1 VYVLELQI
9 VTTLQ
14 KLINNIYFVLVIR
27 IILQSKRD
35 TMTQEKKRNNR
46 RRQQA
51 DNLLSASTEMG
62 HVPPQAVDVEAA
74 VLGAMMVNP
83 DSVDAAIEILN
94 EKCFYDLKH
103 RSIFEAML
111 ELYSERSPIDMLT
124 VIDRL
129 KQKGNLAVVGGP
141 AMLAGLTTTV
151 GTGATV
157 EYYVRILQQKAIQPN
172 LIEAAY
178 GILKDAFNETVTVDE
193 LIHNSSESVFSA
205 ISGNEKNPYQHVG
218 EVVNRSMDRI
228 QFVQSTTGITGV
240 HSGFTELD
248 KYTMGWQKGN
258 LIILG
263 ARPSV
268 GKTAFA
274 LNLARN
280 AAVEFGHGV
289 AIFSLEMTDVELTDR
304 LIASES
310 GISADK
316 LKGKVKM
323 VPEEWVVLEQSLKKL
338 VKAPLYIDQ
347 TPGITL
353 TDFVAKARRLV
364 REKGVEIIFVDY
376 LQLMHSGKPQA
387 GGFSKVQ
394 EVTEISNTL
403 KTTAKDLGIP
413 IVALAQLNRNL
424 MARAGSNGKPVLS
437 DLKDS
442 GSIEQDA
449 DMVIFIHRPGM
460 LGMSEDLSEAE
471 IIIAKNRSG
480 QVGSIP
486 MRYNGDL
493 VRFED
498 AKPLFY
504 ESKINDGM
512 QYGKQPKSGN
522 KAYDPYSE
530 PIPPPYNP
538 FDHSNDFLQNDFS
551 L

>member
-1 VYVLELQI
+1 
-9 VTTLQ
+9 
-14 KLINNIYFVLVIR
+14 
-27 IILQSKRD
+27 
-35 TMTQEKKRNNR
+35 MTQEKKRTYR
-46 RRQQA
+46 KKQV
-51 DNLLSASTEMG
+51 DNLTAASSEMG
-62 HVPPQAVDVEAA
+62 NVPPQAVEVEAA
-74 VLGAMMVNP
+74 VLGAMMVNQ
-83 DSVDAAIEILN
+83 DCVDEAIEILN
-94 EKCFYDLKH
+94 AKSFYDIKH
-103 RSIFEAML
+103 RYIFEAMQ
-111 ELYSERSPIDMLT
+111 ELYSERCPIDMLT
-124 VIDRL
+124 VVDRL
-129 KQKGNLAVVGGP
+129 KQKGNLAEIGGP
-141 AMLAGLTTTV
+141 AKLAALTQAV
-151 GTGATV
+151 GTGANV
-157 EYYVRILQQKAIQPN
+157 EYYVRILQQKAIQRN
-172 LIEAAY
+172 LIEASY
-178 GILKDAFNETVTVDE
+178 GILKNAFDETVTVDE
-193 LIHNSSESVFSA
+193 LIMSASDSVHAA
-205 ISGNEKNPYQHVG
+205 ISGNEKSPYMHVG
-218 EVVNRSMDRI
+218 AVVNMSMDRI
-228 QFVQSTTGITGV
+228 QAVQSMSGITGV
-240 HSGFTELD
+240 HSGFTDLD
-248 KYTMGWQKGN
+248 SYTMGWQKGN

-289 AIFSLEMTDVELTDR
+289 AFFSLEMTNVELTDR

-323 VPEEWVVLEQSLKKL
+323 LPEEWAVLEKSISRL
-338 VKAPLYIDQ
+338 VKAPLYIDE

-353 TDFVAKARRLV
+353 AEFVAKSKRLV

-376 LQLMHSGKPQA
+376 LQLMHSGKPQQ

-403 KTTAKDLGIP
+403 KTTAKDLKVP
-413 IVALAQLNRNL
+413 IIALAQLNRNL
-424 MARAGSNGKPVLS
+424 MTRAGSNGKPVLS

-471 IIIAKNRSG
+471 ILIAKNRSG

-498 AKPLFY
+498 ARPFIY
-504 ESKINDGM
+504 DSAMNDNVV
-512 QYGKQPKSGN
+512 PKRNENYNPNPAPSPQG
-522 KAYDPYSE
+522 
-530 PIPPPYNP
+530 YNP
-538 FDHSNDFLQNDFS
+538 FDEFTQNEFVQTDIIN
-551 L
+551 

>member
-1 VYVLELQI
+1 
-9 VTTLQ
+9 
-14 KLINNIYFVLVIR
+14 
-27 IILQSKRD
+27 
-35 TMTQEKKRNNR
+35 MTQEKKRTYKKK
-46 RRQQA
+46 QV
-51 DNLLSASTEMG
+51 DNLTAASSEMG
-62 HVPPQAVDVEAA
+62 NVPPQAVEVEAA
-74 VLGAMMVNP
+74 VLGAMMVNQ
-83 DSVDAAIEILN
+83 DCVDEAIEILN
-94 EKCFYDLKH
+94 AKSFYDIKH
-103 RSIFEAML
+103 RYIFEAMQ
-111 ELYSERSPIDMLT
+111 ELYSERCPIDMLT
-124 VIDRL
+124 VVDRL
-129 KQKGNLAVVGGP
+129 KQKGNLAEIGGP
-141 AMLAGLTTTV
+141 AKLAALTQAV
-151 GTGATV
+151 GTGANV
-157 EYYVRILQQKAIQPN
+157 EYYVRILQQKAIQRN
-172 LIEAAY
+172 LIEASY
-178 GILKDAFNETVTVDE
+178 GILKNAFDETVTVDE
-193 LIHNSSESVFSA
+193 LIMSASDSVHAA
-205 ISGNEKNPYQHVG
+205 ISGNEKSPYMHVG
-218 EVVNRSMDRI
+218 AVVNMSMDRI
-228 QFVQSTTGITGV
+228 QAVQSMSGITGV
-240 HSGFTELD
+240 HSGFTDLD
-248 KYTMGWQKGN
+248 SYTMGWQKGN

-289 AIFSLEMTDVELTDR
+289 AFFSLEMTNVELTDR

-323 VPEEWVVLEQSLKKL
+323 LPEEWAVLEKSISRL
-338 VKAPLYIDQ
+338 VKAPLYIDE

-353 TDFVAKARRLV
+353 AEFVAKSKRLV

-376 LQLMHSGKPQA
+376 LQLMHSGKPQQ

-403 KTTAKDLGIP
+403 KTTAKDLKVP
-413 IVALAQLNRNL
+413 IIALAQLNRNL
-424 MARAGSNGKPVLS
+424 MTRAGSNGKPVLS

-471 IIIAKNRSG
+471 ILIAKNRSG

-498 AKPLFY
+498 ARPFIY
-504 ESKINDGM
+504 DSAMNDNVV
-512 QYGKQPKSGN
+512 PKRNENYNPNPAPSPQG
-522 KAYDPYSE
+522 
-530 PIPPPYNP
+530 YNP
-538 FDHSNDFLQNDFS
+538 FDEFTQNEFVQTDFIN
-551 L
+551 

>member
-1 VYVLELQI
+1 
-9 VTTLQ
+9 
-14 KLINNIYFVLVIR
+14 
-27 IILQSKRD
+27 
-35 TMTQEKKRNNR
+35 M
-46 RRQQA
+46 
-51 DNLLSASTEMG
+51 SAS
-62 HVPPQAVDVEAA
+62 
-74 VLGAMMVNP
+74 
-83 DSVDAAIEILN
+83 DSVHA
-94 EKCFYDLKH
+94 
-103 RSIFEAML
+103 
-111 ELYSERSPIDMLT
+111 
-124 VIDRL
+124 
-129 KQKGNLAVVGGP
+129 
-141 AMLAGLTTTV
+141 
-151 GTGATV
+151 
-157 EYYVRILQQKAIQPN
+157 
-172 LIEAAY
+172 
-178 GILKDAFNETVTVDE
+178 
-193 LIHNSSESVFSA
+193 A
-205 ISGNEKNPYQHVG
+205 ISGNEKSPYMHVG
-218 EVVNRSMDRI
+218 AVVNMSMDRI
-228 QFVQSTTGITGV
+228 QTVQSMSGITGV
-240 HSGFTELD
+240 HSGFTDLD
-248 KYTMGWQKGN
+248 SYTMGWQKGN

-289 AIFSLEMTDVELTDR
+289 AFFSLEMTNVELTDR

-323 VPEEWVVLEQSLKKL
+323 LPEEWAVLEKSISRL
-338 VKAPLYIDQ
+338 VKAPLYIDE

-353 TDFVAKARRLV
+353 AEFVAKSKRLV

-376 LQLMHSGKPQA
+376 LQLMHSGKPQQ

-403 KTTAKDLGIP
+403 KTTAKDLKVP
-413 IVALAQLNRNL
+413 IIALAQLNRNL
-424 MARAGSNGKPVLS
+424 MTRAGSNGKPVLS

-471 IIIAKNRSG
+471 ILIAKNRSG

-498 AKPLFY
+498 ARPFIY
-504 ESKINDGM
+504 DSAMNDNVV
-512 QYGKQPKSGN
+512 PKRNENYNPNPASSPQG
-522 KAYDPYSE
+522 
-530 PIPPPYNP
+530 YNP
-538 FDHSNDFLQNDFS
+538 FDEFTQNEFVQTDFIN
-551 L
+551 

>member
-1 VYVLELQI
+1 
-9 VTTLQ
+9 
-14 KLINNIYFVLVIR
+14 
-27 IILQSKRD
+27 
-35 TMTQEKKRNNR
+35 MTQEKKRTYR
-46 RRQQA
+46 KKQV
-51 DNLLSASTEMG
+51 DNLTAASSEMG
-62 HVPPQAVDVEAA
+62 NVPPQAVEVEAA
-74 VLGAMMVNP
+74 VLGAMMVNQ
-83 DSVDAAIEILN
+83 DCVDEAIEILN
-94 EKCFYDLKH
+94 AKSFYDIKH
-103 RSIFEAML
+103 RYIFEAMQ
-111 ELYSERSPIDMLT
+111 ELYSERCPIDMLT
-124 VIDRL
+124 VVDRL
-129 KQKGNLAVVGGP
+129 KQKGNLAEIGGP
-141 AMLAGLTTTV
+141 AKLAALTQAV
-151 GTGATV
+151 GTGANV
-157 EYYVRILQQKAIQPN
+157 EYYVRILQQKAIQRN
-172 LIEAAY
+172 LIEASY
-178 GILKDAFNETVTVDE
+178 GILKNAFDETVTVDE
-193 LIHNSSESVFSA
+193 LIMSASDSVHAA
-205 ISGNEKNPYQHVG
+205 ISGNEKSPYMHVG
-218 EVVNRSMDRI
+218 AVVNMSMDRI
-228 QFVQSTTGITGV
+228 QAVQSMSGITGV
-240 HSGFTELD
+240 HSGFTDLD
-248 KYTMGWQKGN
+248 SYTMGWQKGN

-289 AIFSLEMTDVELTDR
+289 AFFSLEMTNVELTDR

-323 VPEEWVVLEQSLKKL
+323 LPEEWAVLEKSISRL
-338 VKAPLYIDQ
+338 VKAPLYIDE

-353 TDFVAKARRLV
+353 AEFVAKSKRLV

-376 LQLMHSGKPQA
+376 LQLMHSGKPQQ

-403 KTTAKDLGIP
+403 KTTAKDLKVP
-413 IVALAQLNRNL
+413 IIALAQLNRNL
-424 MARAGSNGKPVLS
+424 MTRAGSNGKPVLS

-471 IIIAKNRSG
+471 ILIAKNRSG

-498 AKPLFY
+498 ARPFIY
-504 ESKINDGM
+504 DSAMNDNVV
-512 QYGKQPKSGN
+512 PKRKEDYNPNPAPSPQG
-522 KAYDPYSE
+522 
-530 PIPPPYNP
+530 YNP
-538 FDHSNDFLQNDFS
+538 FDEFTQNEFVQTDFIN
-551 L
+551 

>member
-1 VYVLELQI
+1 
-9 VTTLQ
+9 
-14 KLINNIYFVLVIR
+14 
-27 IILQSKRD
+27 
-35 TMTQEKKRNNR
+35 MTQEKKRNYR

-62 HVPPQAVDVEAA
+62 NVPPQAVDVEAA

-94 EKCFYDLKH
+94 EKSFYDIKH
-103 RSIFEAML
+103 RHIFDAMY
-111 ELYSERSPIDMLT
+111 ELYSERTPIDMLT
-124 VIDRL
+124 VLERL
-129 KQKGNLAVVGGP
+129 KQKGTISEVGGP
-141 AMLAGLTTTV
+141 SKLASLTQAV
-151 GTGATV
+151 GTGANV
-157 EYYVRILQQKAIQPN
+157 EYYVRILQQKAIQRN
-172 LIEAAY
+172 LIEASY
-178 GILKDAFNETVTVDE
+178 GILKDAFDETVTVDD
-193 LIHNSSESVFSA
+193 LINKASDSVHSA
-205 ISGNEKNPYQHVG
+205 ISGNEKNPYLHVG
-218 EVVNRSMDRI
+218 DVVNMSMERI
-228 QFVQSTTGITGV
+228 QSVQSMSGITGV
-240 HSGFTELD
+240 HSGFTDLD
-248 KYTMGWQKGN
+248 SYTMGWQKGN

-289 AIFSLEMTDVELTDR
+289 AFFSLEMTNVELTDR

-310 GISADK
+310 GISSDK

-323 VPEEWVVLEQSLKKL
+323 TQDEWQVLERSITKL
-338 VKAPLYIDQ
+338 VKAPLYIDE

-353 TDFVAKARRLV
+353 AEFVAKSKRLV
-364 REKGVEIIFVDY
+364 REKRVEIIFVDY
-376 LQLMHSGKPQA
+376 LQLMHSGKPQQ

-403 KTTAKDLGIP
+403 KTTAKDLKVP
-413 IVALAQLNRNL
+413 IIALAQLNRNL
-424 MARAGSNGKPVLS
+424 MSRAGSNGKPVLS

-460 LGMSEDLSEAE
+460 LGMSEDLTEAE
-471 IIIAKNRSG
+471 ILIAKNRSG
-480 QVGSIP
+480 QVGAIP

-498 AKPLFY
+498 ARPLIY
-504 ESKINDGM
+504 ESAMNEMGSQVAAQQKRNNEVYNPNAAPAAPT
-512 QYGKQPKSGN
+512 QV
-522 KAYDPYSE
+522 
-530 PIPPPYNP
+530 PYNP
-538 FDHSNDFLQNDFS
+538 FDEFRQNEFVQTEFDGN

>member
-1 VYVLELQI
+1 MI
-9 VTTLQ
+9 
-14 KLINNIYFVLVIR
+14 
-27 IILQSKRD
+27 
-35 TMTQEKKRNNR
+35 QEKR
-46 RRQQA
+46 RTHKKKEQA
-51 DNLLSASTEMG
+51 DNLTLAASEMG
-62 HVPPQAVDVEAA
+62 NIPPQAIDVEAA

-94 EKCFYDLKH
+94 AKSFYDVKH
-103 RSIFEAML
+103 RYIFEAMV
-111 ELYSERSPIDMLT
+111 ELYTERSPIDMLT
-124 VIDRL
+124 VVQRL
-129 KQKGNLAVVGGP
+129 RQNGRLAEIGGPTKLAV
-141 AMLAGLTTTV
+141 LTQAV
-151 GTGATV
+151 GTGANM
-157 EYYVRILQQKAIQPN
+157 EYYVRILQQKAIQRN
-172 LIEAAY
+172 LIEASY
-178 GILKDAFNETVTVDE
+178 GILKEAFDETVTVDK
-193 LIHNSSESVFSA
+193 LIHDASEGVFNA
-205 ISGNEKNPYQHVG
+205 ISGNEKNPYKHVG
-218 EVVNRSMDRI
+218 EVVNMSMERI
-228 QFVQSTTGITGV
+228 QSVQTKSGITGV
-240 HSGFTELD
+240 HSGFKELD
-248 KYTMGWQKGN
+248 KYTMGWQPGN

-280 AAVEFGHGV
+280 AAVQFGHGV
-289 AIFSLEMTDVELTDR
+289 AFFSLEMTNMELTDR

-323 VPEEWVVLEQSLKKL
+323 QQNEWVVLEQSIKKL
-338 VKAPLYIDQ
+338 VKAPLYIDE

-376 LQLMHSGKPQA
+376 LQLMHSGKSQF

-394 EVTEISNTL
+394 EVTDISNTL
-403 KTTAKDLGIP
+403 KSTAKDLKVP
-413 IVALAQLNRNL
+413 IIALAQLNRNL
-424 MARAGSNGKPVLS
+424 MSRAGSNGKPVLS

-460 LGMSEDLSEAE
+460 LGMSDDLSEAE
-471 IIIAKNRSG
+471 ILIAKNRSG

-498 AKPLFY
+498 VKPFFY
-504 ESKINDGM
+504 ESAINQTQTKDS
-512 QYGKQPKSGN
+512 P
-522 KAYDPYSE
+522 D
-530 PIPPPYNP
+530 ITPPRQYNP
-538 FDHSNDFLQNDFS
+538 FEEFSQNDFVQ
-551 L
+551 

>member
-1 VYVLELQI
+1 MI
-9 VTTLQ
+9 
-14 KLINNIYFVLVIR
+14 
-27 IILQSKRD
+27 
-35 TMTQEKKRNNR
+35 QEKR
-46 RRQQA
+46 RAYKKKEQA
-51 DNLLSASTEMG
+51 DNLTLAASEMG
-62 HVPPQAVDVEAA
+62 NIPPQAIDVEAA

-94 EKCFYDLKH
+94 AKSFYDVKH
-103 RSIFEAML
+103 LYIFEAMV
-111 ELYSERSPIDMLT
+111 ELYTERSPIDMLT
-124 VIDRL
+124 VVQRL
-129 KQKGNLAVVGGP
+129 RQNGRLAEIGGPTKLAV
-141 AMLAGLTTTV
+141 LTQAV
-151 GTGATV
+151 GTGANM
-157 EYYVRILQQKAIQPN
+157 EYYVRILQQKAIQRN
-172 LIEAAY
+172 LIEASY
-178 GILKDAFNETVTVDE
+178 GILKEAFDETVTVDK
-193 LIHNSSESVFSA
+193 LIHDASEGVFNA
-205 ISGNEKNPYQHVG
+205 ISGNEKNPYKHVG
-218 EVVNRSMDRI
+218 EVVNMSMERI
-228 QFVQSTTGITGV
+228 QSVQTKSGITGV

-248 KYTMGWQKGN
+248 KYTMGWQPGN

-280 AAVEFGHGV
+280 AAVQFGHGV
-289 AIFSLEMTDVELTDR
+289 AFFSLEMTNMELTDR

-310 GISADK
+310 GIPADK

-323 VPEEWVVLEQSLKKL
+323 QQNEWIVLEQSIKKL
-338 VKAPLYIDQ
+338 IKAPLYIDE

-376 LQLMHSGKPQA
+376 LQLMHSGKPQF

-394 EVTEISNTL
+394 EVTDISNTL
-403 KTTAKDLGIP
+403 KSTAKDLKVP
-413 IVALAQLNRNL
+413 IIALAQLNRNL
-424 MARAGSNGKPVLS
+424 MSRAGSNGKPVLS

-460 LGMSEDLSEAE
+460 LGMSDDLSEAE
-471 IIIAKNRSG
+471 ILIAKNRSG

-498 AKPLFY
+498 VKPFFY
-504 ESKINDGM
+504 ESAINQTQTKDS
-512 QYGKQPKSGN
+512 P
-522 KAYDPYSE
+522 D
-530 PIPPPYNP
+530 ITPPRQYNP
-538 FDHSNDFLQNDFS
+538 FEEFSQNDFVQ
-551 L
+551 

>member
-1 VYVLELQI
+1 MI
-9 VTTLQ
+9 
-14 KLINNIYFVLVIR
+14 
-27 IILQSKRD
+27 
-35 TMTQEKKRNNR
+35 QEKR
-46 RRQQA
+46 RTHKKKEQA
-51 DNLLSASTEMG
+51 DNLTLAASEMG
-62 HVPPQAVDVEAA
+62 NIPPQAIDVEAA

-94 EKCFYDLKH
+94 AKSFYDVKH
-103 RSIFEAML
+103 RYIFEAMV
-111 ELYSERSPIDMLT
+111 ELYTERSPIDMLT
-124 VIDRL
+124 VVQRL
-129 KQKGNLAVVGGP
+129 RQNGRLAEIGGPTKLAV
-141 AMLAGLTTTV
+141 LTQAV
-151 GTGATV
+151 GTGANM
-157 EYYVRILQQKAIQPN
+157 EYYVRILQQKAIQRN
-172 LIEAAY
+172 LIEASY
-178 GILKDAFNETVTVDE
+178 GILKEAFDETVTVDK
-193 LIHNSSESVFSA
+193 LIHDASEGVFNA
-205 ISGNEKNPYQHVG
+205 ISGNEKNPYKHVG
-218 EVVNRSMDRI
+218 EVVNMSMERI
-228 QFVQSTTGITGV
+228 QSVQTKSGITGV

-248 KYTMGWQKGN
+248 KYTMGWQPGN

-280 AAVEFGHGV
+280 AAVQFGHGV
-289 AIFSLEMTDVELTDR
+289 AFFSLEMTNMELTDR

-323 VPEEWVVLEQSLKKL
+323 QQNEWVVLEQSIKKL
-338 VKAPLYIDQ
+338 VKAPLYIDE

-376 LQLMHSGKPQA
+376 LQLMHSGKSQF

-394 EVTEISNTL
+394 EVTDISNTL
-403 KTTAKDLGIP
+403 KSTAKDLKVP
-413 IVALAQLNRNL
+413 IIALAQLNRNL
-424 MARAGSNGKPVLS
+424 MSRAGSNGKPVLS

-460 LGMSEDLSEAE
+460 LGMSDDLSEAE
-471 IIIAKNRSG
+471 ILIAKNRSG

-498 AKPLFY
+498 VKPFFY
-504 ESKINDGM
+504 ESAINQTQTKDS
-512 QYGKQPKSGN
+512 P
-522 KAYDPYSE
+522 D
-530 PIPPPYNP
+530 ITPPRQYNP
-538 FDHSNDFLQNDFS
+538 FEEFSQNDFVQ
-551 L
+551 

>member
-1 VYVLELQI
+1 MI
-9 VTTLQ
+9 
-14 KLINNIYFVLVIR
+14 
-27 IILQSKRD
+27 
-35 TMTQEKKRNNR
+35 QEKR
-46 RRQQA
+46 RAYKKKEQA
-51 DNLLSASTEMG
+51 DNLTLAASEIG
-62 HVPPQAVDVEAA
+62 NIPPQAIDVEAA

-94 EKCFYDLKH
+94 AKSFYDVKH
-103 RSIFEAML
+103 RYIFEAMV
-111 ELYSERSPIDMLT
+111 ELYTERSPIDMLT
-124 VIDRL
+124 VVQRL
-129 KQKGNLAVVGGP
+129 RQNGRLAEIGGPTKLAV
-141 AMLAGLTTTV
+141 LTQAV
-151 GTGATV
+151 GTGANM
-157 EYYVRILQQKAIQPN
+157 EYYVRILQQKAIQRN
-172 LIEAAY
+172 LIEASY
-178 GILKDAFNETVTVDE
+178 GILKEAFDETVTVDK
-193 LIHNSSESVFSA
+193 LIHDASEGVFNA
-205 ISGNEKNPYQHVG
+205 ISGNEKNPYKHVG
-218 EVVNRSMDRI
+218 EVVNMSMERI
-228 QFVQSTTGITGV
+228 QSVQTKSGITGV

-248 KYTMGWQKGN
+248 KYTMGWQPGN

-280 AAVEFGHGV
+280 AAVQFGHGV
-289 AIFSLEMTDVELTDR
+289 AFFSLEMTNMELTDR

-323 VPEEWVVLEQSLKKL
+323 QQNEWIVLEQSIKKL
-338 VKAPLYIDQ
+338 VKAPLYIDE

-376 LQLMHSGKPQA
+376 LQLMHSGKPQF

-394 EVTEISNTL
+394 EVTDISNTL
-403 KTTAKDLGIP
+403 KSTAKDLKVP
-413 IVALAQLNRNL
+413 IIALAQLNRNL
-424 MARAGSNGKPVLS
+424 MSRAGSNGKPVLS

-460 LGMSEDLSEAE
+460 LGMSDDLSEAE
-471 IIIAKNRSG
+471 ILIAKNRSG

-498 AKPLFY
+498 VKPFFF
-504 ESKINDGM
+504 ESAIHQSQTKDSPDIT
-512 QYGKQPKSGN
+512 
-522 KAYDPYSE
+522 
-530 PIPPPYNP
+530 PPRPYNP
-538 FDHSNDFLQNDFS
+538 FEEFSQNDFVQ
-551 L
+551 

>member
-1 VYVLELQI
+1 
-9 VTTLQ
+9 
-14 KLINNIYFVLVIR
+14 
-27 IILQSKRD
+27 
-35 TMTQEKKRNNR
+35 MTQEKKRNYR

-62 HVPPQAVDVEAA
+62 HVPPQAIDVEAA

-83 DSVDAAIEILN
+83 ESVDAAIEILN
-94 EKCFYDLKH
+94 ERSFYDLKH
-103 RSIFEAML
+103 RYIFEAMS
-111 ELYSERSPIDMLT
+111 ELYTERSPIDMLT
-124 VIDRL
+124 VVERL
-129 KQKGNLAVVGGP
+129 KQKGNLADVGGP
-141 AMLAGLTTTV
+141 AKLAALTTAV
-151 GTGATV
+151 GTGANV
-157 EYYVRILQQKAIQPN
+157 EYYVRILQQKAIQRN

-178 GILKDAFNETVTVDE
+178 GILKGAFDETVTVDD
-193 LIHNSSESVFSA
+193 LIQRASESVYNA
-205 ISGNEKNPYQHVG
+205 ISGNEKNPYKHVG

-228 QFVQSTTGITGV
+228 QYVQSSSGITGV
-240 HSGFTELD
+240 HSGFTDLD

-258 LIILG
+258 LIVLG

-280 AAVEFGHGV
+280 AAVEFGYGV
-289 AIFSLEMTDVELTDR
+289 AIFSLEMTDIELTDR

-316 LKGKVKM
+316 LKGKIKM

-364 REKGVEIIFVDY
+364 REKKVELIFVDY
-376 LQLMHSGKPQA
+376 LQLMHSGKPQS

-403 KTTAKDLGIP
+403 KTTAKELEVP
-413 IVALAQLNRNL
+413 IIALAQLNRNL
-424 MARAGSNGKPVLS
+424 MSRAGSNGKPVLS

-498 AKPLFY
+498 ATPLFH
-504 ESKINDGM
+504 ESKMNEVK
-512 QYGKQPKSGN
+512 QYKQQPDSYN
-522 KAYDPYSE
+522 PHSE
-530 PIPPPYNP
+530 PVPPPYNP
-538 FDHSNDFLQNDFS
+538 FDEFTQNDFVQPNYETDFR
-551 L
+551 

>member
-1 VYVLELQI
+1 
-9 VTTLQ
+9 
-14 KLINNIYFVLVIR
+14 
-27 IILQSKRD
+27 
-35 TMTQEKKRNNR
+35 MTQEKKRNYR
-46 RRQQA
+46 RRQQV

-62 HVPPQAVDVEAA
+62 NVPPQAVDVEAA

-94 EKCFYDLKH
+94 EKSFYDIKH
-103 RSIFEAML
+103 RHIFDAMY
-111 ELYSERSPIDMLT
+111 ELYSERTPIDMLT
-124 VIDRL
+124 VLERL
-129 KQKGNLAVVGGP
+129 KQKGTISEVGGP
-141 AMLAGLTTTV
+141 SKLASLTQAV
-151 GTGATV
+151 GTGANV
-157 EYYVRILQQKAIQPN
+157 EYYVRILQQKAIQRN
-172 LIEAAY
+172 LIEASY
-178 GILKDAFNETVTVDE
+178 GILKDAFDETVTVDD
-193 LIHNSSESVFSA
+193 LINKASESVHSA
-205 ISGNEKNPYQHVG
+205 ISGNEKNPYLHVG
-218 EVVNRSMDRI
+218 DVVNMSMERI
-228 QFVQSTTGITGV
+228 QSVQSMSGITGV
-240 HSGFTELD
+240 HSGFTDLD
-248 KYTMGWQKGN
+248 SYTMGWQKGN

-289 AIFSLEMTDVELTDR
+289 AFFSLEMTNVELTDR

-310 GISADK
+310 GISSDK

-323 VPEEWVVLEQSLKKL
+323 TQEEWQVLERSITKL
-338 VKAPLYIDQ
+338 VKAPLYIDE

-353 TDFVAKARRLV
+353 AEFVAKSKRLV
-364 REKGVEIIFVDY
+364 REKRVEIIFVDY
-376 LQLMHSGKPQA
+376 LQLMHSGKPQQ

-403 KTTAKDLGIP
+403 KTTAKDLKVP
-413 IVALAQLNRNL
+413 IIALAQLNRNL
-424 MARAGSNGKPVLS
+424 MSRAGSNGKPVLS

-460 LGMSEDLSEAE
+460 LGMSEDLTEAE
-471 IIIAKNRSG
+471 ILIAKNRSG
-480 QVGSIP
+480 QVGAIP

-498 AKPLFY
+498 ARPLIY
-504 ESKINDGM
+504 ESAMNEMGSQVAAQQKRNNEVYNPNAAPAAPT
-512 QYGKQPKSGN
+512 QV
-522 KAYDPYSE
+522 
-530 PIPPPYNP
+530 PYNP
-538 FDHSNDFLQNDFS
+538 FDEFRQNEFIQTEFEGN

>member
-1 VYVLELQI
+1 
-9 VTTLQ
+9 
-14 KLINNIYFVLVIR
+14 
-27 IILQSKRD
+27 
-35 TMTQEKKRNNR
+35 MTQEKKRTYR
-46 RRQQA
+46 KKQV
-51 DNLLSASTEMG
+51 DNLTAASSEMG
-62 HVPPQAVDVEAA
+62 NVPPQAVEVEAA
-74 VLGAMMVNP
+74 VLGAMMVNQ
-83 DSVDAAIEILN
+83 DCVDEAIEILN
-94 EKCFYDLKH
+94 AKSFYDIKH
-103 RSIFEAML
+103 RYIFEAMQ
-111 ELYSERSPIDMLT
+111 ELYSERCPIDMLT
-124 VIDRL
+124 VVDRL
-129 KQKGNLAVVGGP
+129 KQKGNLAEIGGP
-141 AMLAGLTTTV
+141 AKLAALTQAV
-151 GTGATV
+151 GSGANV
-157 EYYVRILQQKAIQPN
+157 EYYVRILQQKAIQRN
-172 LIEAAY
+172 LIEASY
-178 GILKDAFNETVTVDE
+178 GILKNAFDETVTVDE
-193 LIHNSSESVFSA
+193 LIMSASDSVHAA
-205 ISGNEKNPYQHVG
+205 ISGNEKSPYMHVG
-218 EVVNRSMDRI
+218 AVVNMSMDRI
-228 QFVQSTTGITGV
+228 QAVQSMSGITGV
-240 HSGFTELD
+240 HSGFTDLD
-248 KYTMGWQKGN
+248 SYTMGWQKGN

-289 AIFSLEMTDVELTDR
+289 AFFSLEMTNVELTDR

-323 VPEEWVVLEQSLKKL
+323 LPEEWAVLEKSISRL
-338 VKAPLYIDQ
+338 VKAPLYIDE

-353 TDFVAKARRLV
+353 AEFVAKSKRLV

-376 LQLMHSGKPQA
+376 LQLMHSGKPQQ

-403 KTTAKDLGIP
+403 KTTAKDLKVP
-413 IVALAQLNRNL
+413 IIALAQLNRNL
-424 MARAGSNGKPVLS
+424 MTRAGSNGKPVLS

-471 IIIAKNRSG
+471 ILIAKNRNG

-498 AKPLFY
+498 ARPFIY
-504 ESKINDGM
+504 DSAMNDNVV
-512 QYGKQPKSGN
+512 PKRNENYNPNPAPSPQG
-522 KAYDPYSE
+522 
-530 PIPPPYNP
+530 YNP
-538 FDHSNDFLQNDFS
+538 FDEFTQNEFVQTDFIN
-551 L
+551 

>member
-1 VYVLELQI
+1 
-9 VTTLQ
+9 
-14 KLINNIYFVLVIR
+14 
-27 IILQSKRD
+27 
-35 TMTQEKKRNNR
+35 MTQEKKRTYR
-46 RRQQA
+46 KKQV
-51 DNLLSASTEMG
+51 DNLTAASSEMG
-62 HVPPQAVDVEAA
+62 NVPPQAVEVEAA
-74 VLGAMMVNP
+74 VLGAMMVNQ
-83 DSVDAAIEILN
+83 DCVDEAIEILN
-94 EKCFYDLKH
+94 AKSFYDIKH
-103 RSIFEAML
+103 RYIFEAMQ
-111 ELYSERSPIDMLT
+111 ELYSERCPIDMLT
-124 VIDRL
+124 VVDRL
-129 KQKGNLAVVGGP
+129 KQKGNLAEIGGP
-141 AMLAGLTTTV
+141 AKLAALTQAV
-151 GTGATV
+151 GTGANV
-157 EYYVRILQQKAIQPN
+157 EYYVRILQQKAIQRN
-172 LIEAAY
+172 LIEASY
-178 GILKDAFNETVTVDE
+178 GILKNAFDETVTVDE
-193 LIHNSSESVFSA
+193 LIMSASDSVHAA
-205 ISGNEKNPYQHVG
+205 ISGNEKSPYMHVG
-218 EVVNRSMDRI
+218 AVVNMSMDRI
-228 QFVQSTTGITGV
+228 QTVQSMSGITGV
-240 HSGFTELD
+240 HSGFTDLD
-248 KYTMGWQKGN
+248 SYTMGWQKGN

-289 AIFSLEMTDVELTDR
+289 AFFSLEMTNVELTDR

-323 VPEEWVVLEQSLKKL
+323 LPEEWAVLEKSISRL
-338 VKAPLYIDQ
+338 VKAPLYIDE

-353 TDFVAKARRLV
+353 AEFVAKSKRLV

-376 LQLMHSGKPQA
+376 LQLMHSGKPQQ

-403 KTTAKDLGIP
+403 KTTAKDLKVP
-413 IVALAQLNRNL
+413 IIALAQLNRNL
-424 MARAGSNGKPVLS
+424 MTRAGSNGKPVLS

-471 IIIAKNRSG
+471 ILIAKNRSG

-498 AKPLFY
+498 ARPFIY
-504 ESKINDGM
+504 DSAMNDNVV
-512 QYGKQPKSGN
+512 PKRNENYNPNPAPSPQG
-522 KAYDPYSE
+522 
-530 PIPPPYNP
+530 YNP
-538 FDHSNDFLQNDFS
+538 FDEFTQNEFVQTDFIN
-551 L
+551 

>member
-1 VYVLELQI
+1 MI
-9 VTTLQ
+9 
-14 KLINNIYFVLVIR
+14 
-27 IILQSKRD
+27 
-35 TMTQEKKRNNR
+35 QEKR
-46 RRQQA
+46 RTYKKKEQV
-51 DNLLSASTEMG
+51 DNLTLAASEMG
-62 HVPPQAVDVEAA
+62 NIPPQAIDVEAA

-94 EKCFYDLKH
+94 AKSFYDVKH
-103 RSIFEAML
+103 RYIFEAMV
-111 ELYSERSPIDMLT
+111 ELYTERSPIDMLT
-124 VIDRL
+124 VVQRL
-129 KQKGNLAVVGGP
+129 RQNGRLAEIGGPTKLAV
-141 AMLAGLTTTV
+141 LTQAV
-151 GTGATV
+151 GTGANM
-157 EYYVRILQQKAIQPN
+157 EYYVRILQQKAIQRN
-172 LIEAAY
+172 LIEASY
-178 GILKDAFNETVTVDE
+178 GILKEAFDETVTVDK
-193 LIHNSSESVFSA
+193 LIHDASEGVFNA
-205 ISGNEKNPYQHVG
+205 ISGNEKNPYKHVG
-218 EVVNRSMDRI
+218 EVVNMSMERI
-228 QFVQSTTGITGV
+228 QSVQTKSGITGV

-248 KYTMGWQKGN
+248 RYTMGWQPGN

-280 AAVEFGHGV
+280 AAVQFGHGV
-289 AIFSLEMTDVELTDR
+289 AFFSLEMTNMELTDR

-323 VPEEWVVLEQSLKKL
+323 QQNEWVVLEQSIKKL
-338 VKAPLYIDQ
+338 VKAPLYIDE

-376 LQLMHSGKPQA
+376 LQLMHSGKPQF

-394 EVTEISNTL
+394 EVTDISNTL
-403 KTTAKDLGIP
+403 KSTAKDLKVP
-413 IVALAQLNRNL
+413 IIALAQLNRNL
-424 MARAGSNGKPVLS
+424 MSRAGSNGKPVLS

-460 LGMSEDLSEAE
+460 LGMSDDLSEAE
-471 IIIAKNRSG
+471 ILIAKNRSG

-498 AKPLFY
+498 VKPFFY
-504 ESKINDGM
+504 ESAINQTQTKDS
-512 QYGKQPKSGN
+512 P
-522 KAYDPYSE
+522 DI
-530 PIPPPYNP
+530 IPPRQYNP
-538 FDHSNDFLQNDFS
+538 FEEFSQNDFVQ
-551 L
+551 

>member
-1 VYVLELQI
+1 
-9 VTTLQ
+9 
-14 KLINNIYFVLVIR
+14 
-27 IILQSKRD
+27 
-35 TMTQEKKRNNR
+35 MTQEKKRTYR
-46 RRQQA
+46 KKQV
-51 DNLLSASTEMG
+51 DNLTAASSEMG
-62 HVPPQAVDVEAA
+62 NVPPQAVEVEAA
-74 VLGAMMVNP
+74 VLGAMMVNQ
-83 DSVDAAIEILN
+83 DCVDEAIEILN
-94 EKCFYDLKH
+94 AKSFYDIKH
-103 RSIFEAML
+103 RYIFEAMQ
-111 ELYSERSPIDMLT
+111 ELYSERCPIDMLT
-124 VIDRL
+124 VVDRL
-129 KQKGNLAVVGGP
+129 KQKGNLAEIGGP
-141 AMLAGLTTTV
+141 AKLAALTQAV
-151 GTGATV
+151 GSGANV
-157 EYYVRILQQKAIQPN
+157 EYYVRILQQKAIQRN
-172 LIEAAY
+172 LIEASY
-178 GILKDAFNETVTVDE
+178 GILKNAFDETVTVDE
-193 LIHNSSESVFSA
+193 LIMSASDSVHAA
-205 ISGNEKNPYQHVG
+205 ISGNEKSPYIHVG
-218 EVVNRSMDRI
+218 AVVNMSMERI
-228 QFVQSTTGITGV
+228 QTVQSMSGITGV
-240 HSGFTELD
+240 HSGFTDLD
-248 KYTMGWQKGN
+248 SYTMGWQKGN

-289 AIFSLEMTDVELTDR
+289 AFFSLEMTNVELTDR

-323 VPEEWVVLEQSLKKL
+323 LPEEWAVLEKSISRL
-338 VKAPLYIDQ
+338 VKAPLYIDE

-353 TDFVAKARRLV
+353 AEFVAKSKRLV

-376 LQLMHSGKPQA
+376 LQLMHSGKPQQ

-403 KTTAKDLGIP
+403 KTTAKDLKVP
-413 IVALAQLNRNL
+413 IIALAQLNRNL
-424 MARAGSNGKPVLS
+424 MTRAGSNGKPVLS

-471 IIIAKNRSG
+471 ILIAKNRNG

-498 AKPLFY
+498 ARPFIY
-504 ESKINDGM
+504 DSAMNDYNPNPAPSPQG
-512 QYGKQPKSGN
+512 
-522 KAYDPYSE
+522 
-530 PIPPPYNP
+530 YNP
-538 FDHSNDFLQNDFS
+538 FDEFNQNEFVQTEFDGNIQ
-551 L
+551 

>member
-1 VYVLELQI
+1 M
-9 VTTLQ
+9 
-14 KLINNIYFVLVIR
+14 IYQHIRNLSNRYEYADFLPLFR
-27 IILQSKRD
+27 IILSENSTIMVQD
-35 TMTQEKKRNNR
+35 KKRNYR
-46 RRQQA
+46 KKSA
-51 DNLLSASTEMG
+51 DYITAASAEMG
-62 HVPPQAVDVEAA
+62 NVPPQATDIEEA

-83 DSVDAAIEILN
+83 DSVDGAIEILN
-94 EKCFYDLKH
+94 VKSFYDIRH
-103 RSIFEAML
+103 RYIFEAML
-111 ELYSERSPIDMLT
+111 ELYTERSPIDMLT
-124 VIDRL
+124 VVDRL
-129 KQKGNLAVVGGP
+129 KLKGKLNDVGGP
-141 AMLAGLTTTV
+141 ARLAALTQSV
-151 GTGATV
+151 GTGANV
-157 EYYVRILQQKAIQPN
+157 EYYVRILQQKAIQRN
-172 LIEAAY
+172 LIEASY
-178 GILKDAFNETVTVDE
+178 GILKEAFDETVTVDD
-193 LIHNSSESVFSA
+193 LIHNASDSVFNA
-205 ISGNEKNPYQHVG
+205 ISGNEKNPFKHVG
-218 EVVNRSMDRI
+218 EVVNKSMDRI
-228 QFVQSTTGITGV
+228 QTVQTKSGITGV
-240 HSGFTELD
+240 HSGFTDLD
-248 KYTMGWQKGN
+248 KYTMGWQPGN
-258 LIILG
+258 LIVLG

-289 AIFSLEMTDVELTDR
+289 GFFSLEMTDMELTDR

-316 LKGKVKM
+316 LKGKIKM
-323 VPEEWVVLEQSLKKL
+323 TPNEWQVLEQSITKL
-338 VKAPLYIDQ
+338 VKAPLYIDE

-376 LQLMHSGKPQA
+376 LQLMHSGKPQM

-413 IVALAQLNRNL
+413 IIALAQLNRNL
-424 MARAGSNGKPVLS
+424 MTRAGSNGKPVLS

-471 IIIAKNRSG
+471 ILIAKNRSG

-498 AKPLFY
+498 ARPFYY
-504 ESKINDGM
+504 ESAMNSDTAPQAPASDYQKSKDAHDDS
-512 QYGKQPKSGN
+512 YGT
-522 KAYDPYSE
+522 
-530 PIPPPYNP
+530 PPPSSYNP
-538 FDHSNDFLQNDFS
+538 FEFNNTDFELQ
-551 L
+551 

>member
-1 VYVLELQI
+1 MI
-9 VTTLQ
+9 
-14 KLINNIYFVLVIR
+14 
-27 IILQSKRD
+27 
-35 TMTQEKKRNNR
+35 QEKR
-46 RRQQA
+46 RTYKKKDQA
-51 DNLLSASTEMG
+51 DNLTLAASEMG
-62 HVPPQAVDVEAA
+62 NVPPQAIDVEAA

-94 EKCFYDLKH
+94 AKSFYDVKH
-103 RSIFEAML
+103 LYIFEAMV
-111 ELYSERSPIDMLT
+111 ELYTERSPIDMLT
-124 VIDRL
+124 VVQRL
-129 KQKGNLAVVGGP
+129 RQNGRLAEIGGPTKLAV
-141 AMLAGLTTTV
+141 LTQAV
-151 GTGATV
+151 GTGANM
-157 EYYVRILQQKAIQPN
+157 EYYVRILQQKAIQRN
-172 LIEAAY
+172 LIEASY
-178 GILKDAFNETVTVDE
+178 GILKEAFDETVTVDK
-193 LIHNSSESVFSA
+193 LIHDASEGVFNA
-205 ISGNEKNPYQHVG
+205 ISGNEKNPYKHVG
-218 EVVNRSMDRI
+218 EVVNMSMERI
-228 QFVQSTTGITGV
+228 QSVQTKSGITGV

-248 KYTMGWQKGN
+248 KYTMGWQPGN

-280 AAVEFGHGV
+280 AAVQFGHGV
-289 AIFSLEMTDVELTDR
+289 AFFSLEMTNMELTDR

-310 GISADK
+310 GIPADK

-323 VPEEWVVLEQSLKKL
+323 QQNEWIVLEQSIKKL
-338 VKAPLYIDQ
+338 IKAPLYIDE

-376 LQLMHSGKPQA
+376 LQLMHSGKPQF

-394 EVTEISNTL
+394 EVTDISNTL
-403 KTTAKDLGIP
+403 KSTAKDLKVP
-413 IVALAQLNRNL
+413 IIALAQLNRNL
-424 MARAGSNGKPVLS
+424 MSRAGSNGKPVLS

-460 LGMSEDLSEAE
+460 LGMSDDLSEAE
-471 IIIAKNRSG
+471 ILIAKNRSG

-498 AKPLFY
+498 VKPFFY
-504 ESKINDGM
+504 ESAINQTQTKDS
-512 QYGKQPKSGN
+512 P
-522 KAYDPYSE
+522 D
-530 PIPPPYNP
+530 ITPPRQYNP
-538 FDHSNDFLQNDFS
+538 FEEFSQNDFVQ
-551 L
+551 